1 VVEEF
6 VGDNVSASDHLRR
19 AGTPHQARVSGAA
32 ARSQLTAAAA
42 GHTMMGA
49 EAHPPDSPERASR
62 GAKLMATDHK
72 IEALQSVG
80 LFAGCSKKEL
90 ASVARLCTTLDVD
103 KGFVLTTQGT
113 RGNECFVI
121 GAGNAEVAIDDKAVA
136 TVGPGDC
143 VGEMSLLDGGPRTAT
158 VTALG
163 PMTLYLLSSGEFRS
177 LLQTNAVARK
187 IMISLAQRLRGAETD
202 RPH

>member
-1 VVEEF
+1 
-6 VGDNVSASDHLRR
+6 
-19 AGTPHQARVSGAA
+19 
-32 ARSQLTAAAA
+32 
-42 GHTMMGA
+42 
-49 EAHPPDSPERASR
+49 
-62 GAKLMATDHK
+62 MATDRK

-90 ASVARLCTTLDVD
+90 SSVARLCTTLDVD

-121 GAGNAEVAIDDKAVA
+121 GAGNAEVAIDGKAVA

-143 VGEMSLLDGGPRTAT
+143 IGEMSLLDGGPRTAT

-163 PMTLYLLSSGEFRS
+163 PMTLYLLSSAEFRS

-187 IMISLAQRLRGAETD
+187 IMISLAQRLRDAETD